1 MATQFTTDLTQL
13 TDEELFE
20 QKRELE
26 ARLARFQKAFL
37 EQYGRNPDEHERA
50 PAKPAIR
57 RYREVCKELGVR
69 EQEARSRTL
78 KKRRSTGSDLV
89 AMALEQAQAVA
100 RRAAQLPPML
110 GWPEPS

>member
-1 MATQFTTDLTQL
+1 MATQFTTDLAQL

-57 RYREVCKELGVR
+57 RYRDVCKELGVR
-69 EQEARSRTL
+69 EQEARRTL
-78 KKRRSTGSDLV
+78 KKRRSTGSNLV

-100 RRAAQLPPML
+100 LQ
-110 GWPEPS
+110 GEVDVEIDGGD